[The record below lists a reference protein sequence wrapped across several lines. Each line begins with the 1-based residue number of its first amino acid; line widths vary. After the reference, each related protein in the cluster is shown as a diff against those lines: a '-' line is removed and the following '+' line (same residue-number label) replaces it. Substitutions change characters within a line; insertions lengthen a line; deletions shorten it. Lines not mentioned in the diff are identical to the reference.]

1 MNWRAAL
8 TLALLLAAIF
18 SGWSLWKQH
27 QHFKPSAPR
36 SDRPDYVLRD
46 FEVVSLDEHGKEA
59 FTLRAPQLKRRPDD
73 KTMTLE
79 TPLFFFPD
87 KEGAY
92 WQVRSQ
98 NAWVSAKGEEV
109 RLKGDVNVDSPPG
122 DPRPVKMAT
131 AQLNVFPDANR
142 ASTPETVTVTQ
153 PGLILRGRGFETDLK
168 TKRYEFNSEVRTSY
182 DPSTRR

>member
-1 MNWRAAL
+1 MNWRAVL
-8 TLALLLAAIF
+8 VLALLAAALF
-18 SGWSLWKQH
+18 SGWSLWKQS
-27 QHFKPSAPR
+27 QHVRPSTPR
-36 SDRPDYVLRD
+36 SDRPDNVLRN
-46 FEVVSLDEHGKEA
+46 FEVVSLDEQGKEA

-73 KTMTLE
+73 KTMNLD

-87 KEGAY
+87 QQGAY
-92 WQVRSQ
+92 WQVRSL

-109 RLKGDVNVDSPPG
+109 RLKGDVNVDSPAG

-131 AQLNVFPDANR
+131 VQLNVFPDANR
-142 ASTPETVTVTQ
+142 ASTPELVTVTQ

-168 TKRYEFNSEVRTSY
+168 TKRYQFNSEVRTTY

>member
-1 MNWRAAL
+1 MTWRAV
-8 TLALLLAAIF
+8 LALVLLVAAVF
-18 SGWSLWKQH
+18 SGWSLWKQS
-27 QHFKPSAPR
+27 QHARPSAER
-36 SDRPDYVLRD
+36 SDRPDYVLKN
-46 FEVVSLDEHGKEA
+46 FEVVSLDEKGKEA

-73 KTMTLE
+73 KTMTLDA
-79 TPLFFFPD
+79 PLFFFPD
-87 KEGAY
+87 KQGDY

-131 AQLNVFPDANR
+131 TQLNVFPDANR
-142 ASTPETVTVTQ
+142 ASTSEPVTVTQ

-168 TKRYEFNSEVRTSY
+168 TKRYQFNSEVRTSY